1 MCGTFL
7 FRTRG
12 GGARVRVSSR
22 STAWGTAGAQLSDS
36 DAGFIPTTPGKP
48 WEDFEERLLDV
59 AAGVSDDRGWSLADC
74 FNRVDEGGAAGPP
87 LPAAGT
93 ADGRKALAS
102 QRKRLSES
110 YSLLTTHE
118 LDKDHRTHMSQ
129 NHFQNGPDAWDYL
142 TMHMREPVTQ
152 LQLREQDKAWN
163 ALDIFRTLVSR
174 RIPFSSSC
182 RRSRP
187 RIRIAHPPSETLRL
201 SAAKGSSR

>member
-1 MCGTFL
+1 MPDNIDIKYKTTPHDG
-7 FRTRG
+7 
-12 GGARVRVSSR
+12 
-22 STAWGTAGAQLSDS
+22 
-36 DAGFIPTTPGKP
+36 TPGKP

-118 LDKDHRTHMSQ
+118 YHYHHVMVPMS
-129 NHFQNGPDAWDYL
+129 
-142 TMHMREPVTQ
+142 T
-152 LQLREQDKAWN
+152 
-163 ALDIFRTLVSR
+163 
-174 RIPFSSSC
+174 
-182 RRSRP
+182 
-187 RIRIAHPPSETLRL
+187 
-201 SAAKGSSR
+201 